1 MAPPIPPTMPYI
13 IGKISMAPKP
23 IPKPI
28 ILAVGVSGPIMP
40 VSEPATME
48 NSATQIPTMNPSNAY
63 TTPPTLNADPGPIR
77 LKVATCASF
86 DKWNE
91 WDASRMNILPKDL
104 NREPLLIRPMT
115 TLCRFCVCY
124 DFLLH
129 RTVQNESE
137 QRMTARILDGTK
149 IRDQI
154 FAELKDEV
162 RLLTAAGVRPGLAA
176 VLVGENPA
184 SQLYVKS
191 KIAACEEIGLSSAL
205 ITPPATVGTLEML
218 AVVEDLNRDNNVD
231 GILIQLPLPPQVDTK
246 RILEAVDPAKDVDG
260 FHPVNLGRL
269 VSGRPGLVACT
280 PAGCMEILRRNNI
293 QIEGANAV
301 VLGRSDIV
309 GKPMALLLMHANAT
323 VTICHSKTRD
333 LPGVVRRADILIAAM
348 GKAGYVEADWIK
360 PGAAVIDVGTNR
372 VTDPAEAERLFR
384 NFPARL
390 EKFRAKGTALV
401 GDVHPDAIN
410 IAGALTPVPG
420 GVGPMTI
427 AMLMSNTVKAA
438 RLRRASPR
446 FSATQS
452 NARAR

>member
-1 MAPPIPPTMPYI
+1 
-13 IGKISMAPKP
+13 
-23 IPKPI
+23 
-28 ILAVGVSGPIMP
+28 
-40 VSEPATME
+40 
-48 NSATQIPTMNPSNAY
+48 
-63 TTPPTLNADPGPIR
+63 
-77 LKVATCASF
+77 
-86 DKWNE
+86 
-91 WDASRMNILPKDL
+91 
-104 NREPLLIRPMT
+104 
-115 TLCRFCVCY
+115 
-124 DFLLH
+124 
-129 RTVQNESE
+129 
-137 QRMTARILDGTK
+137 MTARILDGTK
-149 IRDQI
+149 IREQI

-176 VLVGENPA
+176 VLVGDNPA

-191 KIAACEEIGLSSAL
+191 KIAACEEIGLASAL
-205 ITPPATVGTLEML
+205 MTPPATVSTLDML

-231 GILIQLPLPPQVDTK
+231 GILIQLPLPPQVDVK

-280 PAGCMEILRRNNI
+280 PAGCMEILRRNDI
-293 QIEGANAV
+293 KIEGANAV

-333 LPGVVRRADILIAAM
+333 LPDVMRRADILVAAM
-348 GKAGYVEADWIK
+348 GKAGYVKADWIK

-372 VTDPAEAERLFR
+372 VTDHAEAERLFR
-384 NFPARL
+384 NSPARL
-390 EKFRAKGTALV
+390 EKFRAKGSALV

-410 IAGALTPVPG
+410 TAGALTPVPG

-427 AMLMSNTVKAA
+427 TMLMSNTVKAA

-452 NARAR
+452 TASAR